1 MVNVEIFSEGFD
13 CPDIDF
19 IQMARPT
26 WSLSLYLQQV
36 GRGLRKSKGDK
47 KTIILDNSNMFAH
60 FGLPSENW
68 NWIKH
73 FQGYYDIPEIYE
85 TIRSANKDFLR
96 SMCHKSCELMF
107 KLTPSQDYQARDA
120 IKKEKESVLASIKNT
135 LGLKK
140 QEVPQP
146 VTEESHINEFES
158 LPYEYSSTVSSYNP
172 SQTKTSSPKKKRRY
186 PMVGEDS
193 ISQRTSK
200 TPERKITAKSIFI
213 WIIAAVLT
221 IATCLLLFSLLGFA
235 VFFLPLLMGAF
246 ASKR

>member
-26 WSLSLYLQQV
+26 WSLGLYLQQV
-36 GRGLRKSKGDK
+36 GRGLRKNKEDK

-73 FQGYYDIPEIYE
+73 FQGYYDLPEIYE
-85 TIRSANKDFLR
+85 TIRSANKTFLR
-96 SMCHKSCELMF
+96 SMCHESNELMF
-107 KLTPSQDYQARDA
+107 KLTPSQDYQARAA
-120 IKKEKESVLASIKNT
+120 IKKEKESAMASIKKT

-146 VTEESHINEFES
+146 VTEESYINEFES

-172 SQTKTSSPKKKRRY
+172 SQTNTSSPKKKRKY
-186 PMVGEDS
+186 TMVGEDS

-200 TPERKITAKSIFI
+200 SPKRKITTKSIFI